1 MPEPFAFL
9 SRCIIFLGASVLR
22 PFDGKLD
29 GVECRKRKKEKV
41 ILVPRGKDGP
51 FLEMTQISERRDR
64 VFAKKIERQA
74 KSKNE
79 RSGC

>member
-1 MPEPFAFL
+1 M
-9 SRCIIFLGASVLR
+9 GSV
-22 PFDGKLD
+22 D
-29 GVECRKRKKEKV
+29 KKEKV
-41 ILVPRGKDGP
+41 ILLPRRKDGP

-79 RSGC
+79 PSDC

>member
-1 MPEPFAFL
+1 MEW
-9 SRCIIFLGASVLR
+9 SVE
-22 PFDGKLD
+22 K
-29 GVECRKRKKEKV
+29 EKKEKV
-41 ILVPRGKDGP
+41 ILLPRKRDGP

-79 RSGC
+79 PSAVEKFSS

>member
-1 MPEPFAFL
+1 ME
-9 SRCIIFLGASVLR
+9 SV
-22 PFDGKLD
+22 
-29 GVECRKRKKEKV
+29 EKEKKRR
-41 ILVPRGKDGP
+41 LYCCLGGKDGP

-79 RSGC
+79 PSAVEKFSS

>member
-1 MPEPFAFL
+1 MF
-9 SRCIIFLGASVLR
+9 RGASVLR

-29 GVECRKRKKEKV
+29 GECRKRKKEKV

-79 RSGC
+79 PSTVEKFSS

>member
-1 MPEPFAFL
+1 MF
-9 SRCIIFLGASVLR
+9 RGASVLR

-29 GVECRKRKKEKV
+29 GECRKRKKEKV
-41 ILVPRGKDGP
+41 ILLPRGKDGP

-79 RSGC
+79 PSAVEKFSS